1 MAKQIEIYVLTGFL
15 GAGKTTL
22 LKRLLRE
29 CKEQGLR
36 PAVLMNEFG
45 SASVDTLL
53 VEETAVPVVDLIEG
67 CVCCSVKGSLTE
79 AMGELLAQHQPDVV
93 FLEATGVAI
102 PLEIVDALL
111 DPPLAGLVR
120 VAGVLAC
127 VDATQF
133 PLQFPPEFEQTVLQR
148 TMVEQVRHAD
158 VLLLTKT
165 DIARPDRWYALEGV
179 LRGLNRQALLVRAVK
194 GEVDVRQV
202 LGVRRVVTAKVQ
214 VPAQMK
220 GWKRFAKSGAVKR
233 TLRERKRETS
243 YGTLQTLHVPFTGAV
258 DADRLYELLY
268 ALPAG
273 VLRAKGFFVNAENGE
288 TYEFHYVPRTPM
300 MGPVRAEVPGFAVV
314 IGEGLDEEELRR
326 KLQVCVAL
334 N

>member
-1 MAKQIEIYVLTGFL
+1 MAKQIPIYILTGFL

-22 LKRLLRE
+22 LKRLLCE
-29 CKEQGLR
+29 MKVQGRR

-45 SASVDTLL
+45 AASVDTLL

-67 CVCCSVKGSLTE
+67 CVCCSVKGSLTQ
-79 AMGELLAQHQPDVV
+79 AMEELLVQHAPDVV

-111 DPPLAGLVR
+111 DPPLAGRVQ

-133 PLQFPPEFEQTVLQR
+133 PLHFPSEFEQTVLQR
-148 TMVEQVRHAD
+148 TMIEQVRHAD
-158 VLLLTKT
+158 VLLMTKT
-165 DIARPDRWYALEGV
+165 DVARPDRRFALESV
-179 LRGLNRQALLVRAVK
+179 LRGLNARALLVKAVK
-194 GEVDVRQV
+194 GDVDAGQV
-202 LGVRRVVTAKVQ
+202 LAVRRLAPVREK
-214 VPAQMK
+214 K
-220 GWKRFAKSGAVKR
+220 WKRVGAMGPVRKM
-233 TLRERKRETS
+233 LREKKRESS
-243 YGTLQTLHVPFTGAV
+243 YGALQTLHVPFSGAV

-268 ALPAG
+268 ALPEG
-273 VLRAKGFFVNAENGE
+273 VLRAKGFFANADTGE

-300 MGPVRAEVPGFAVV
+300 MGPVRTDVPGFAVV

-326 KLQVCVAL
+326 KLKACQV
-334 N
+334 